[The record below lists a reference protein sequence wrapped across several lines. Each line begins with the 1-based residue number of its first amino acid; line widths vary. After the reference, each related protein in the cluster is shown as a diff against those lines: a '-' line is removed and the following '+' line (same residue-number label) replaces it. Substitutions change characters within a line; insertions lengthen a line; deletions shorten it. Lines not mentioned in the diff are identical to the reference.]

1 MRTADIA
8 KALQSAGFSK
18 ESHDKGIDL
27 VPCSGCSRVDWVW
40 VNGQQVAQPSGA
52 HSHYRSVR
60 PRSHQAGFKLYQRN
74 DGAIVVL
81 GIDPVEVSSKLRD
94 LGFLVELVER
104 YGWRAYS
111 EQVRYA
117 AAVVIGKQEGR

>member
-1 MRTADIA
+1 
-8 KALQSAGFSK
+8 
-18 ESHDKGIDL
+18 
-27 VPCSGCSRVDWVW
+27 
-40 VNGQQVAQPSGA
+40 
-52 HSHYRSVR
+52 
-60 PRSHQAGFKLYQRN
+60 
-74 DGAIVVL
+74 VL

-111 EQVRYA
+111 EKVRYA